1 MKPEPPRLTA
11 LDQVYQSAM
20 RSSSGEASLIRVGAY
35 ALVIVLAILLPLLI
49 AAWHPS
55 FVSMS
60 YGTSFLPFELLGLT
74 GGLASAGIALH
85 AFSRMR
91 EAPQAWIR
99 VLVPALLA
107 LHFVTWTS
115 EYAQRRFDYDCYEY
129 AGRAL
134 LAGESPYEKGLI
146 YLYPPL
152 TAQAF
157 AVAHEAVA
165 RVSVALGGS
174 NERDLVW
181 DRVFY
186 LYQCL
191 QVLLVLGAYFLG
203 LSFARHCGLV
213 AAWVPLLLGGL
224 LVFDNA
230 VFRTLR
236 HGQVNLWL
244 LDLSLLGIVAARKRP
259 ALAGIAVALAGH
271 IKLYPLILLGPW
283 LVAGRLRVVV
293 WTLAASCAVAALSVG
308 LGGAGIWSQYATLL
322 GEDFPGEIAFRNNS
336 LHSVFFNLSRFAT
349 GSQASGP
356 FVVWGVRIGVLGFAL
371 WAGQRLFERERMR
384 RERAGDVAFDA
395 RCLAA
400 HAADALAFGLL
411 VSPSVWEH
419 HYVMALPLAILAVAL
434 LGRDRP
440 LGVAA
445 GLFAMLAMPTF
456 DVFPLG
462 YHRLVGMLWLLWL
475 AAPSALRASQSS
487 PSRSLAESA
496 A

>member
-1 MKPEPPRLTA
+1 
-11 LDQVYQSAM
+11 M
-20 RSSSGEASLIRVGAY
+20 RSSSGAASPTRIGAY
-35 ALVIVLAILLPLLI
+35 ALVIALAIVLPLVI

-55 FVSMS
+55 FVSIS
-60 YGTSFLPFELLGLT
+60 YGLSFLPFELLGLT
-74 GGLASAGIALH
+74 GGLAVAGIALH
-85 AFSRMR
+85 AWVQHRD
-91 EAPQAWIR
+91 EPGAWIR

-152 TAQAF
+152 TAQTF
-157 AVAHEAVA
+157 AVAHTAVA
-165 RVSVALGGS
+165 AASRVLGGS
-174 NERDLVW
+174 DARDLVW

-191 QVLLVLGAYFLG
+191 QVLLVLAAYFLG
-203 LSFARHCGLV
+203 LRFARDSGL
-213 AAWVPLLLGGL
+213 AATWVPALLGGL

-244 LDLSLLGIVAARKRP
+244 LDLSLLGIVVARSRP
-259 ALAGIAVALAGH
+259 LLAGLAVALAGH

-283 LVAGRLRVVV
+283 LVADRWRAVA
-293 WTLAASCAVAALSVG
+293 WTLAALVAVGALSLV
-308 LGGAGIWSQYATLL
+308 LGGSAVWGQYLTLL
-322 GEDFPGEIAFRNNS
+322 GQDFPGEIAFRNNS

-349 GSQASGP
+349 GAQTSGP
-356 FVVWGVRIGVLGFAL
+356 FVVWGVRVAVLGFAL
-371 WAGQRLFERERMR
+371 WAAWRLFERERLR
-384 RERAGDVAFDA
+384 RERRGDVGFET
-395 RCLAA
+395 RCVAG
-400 HAADALAFGLL
+400 HGADALAFGLL

-419 HYVMALPLAILAVAL
+419 HYVMALPLAIFAVAL
-434 LGRDRP
+434 LGKERP

-462 YHRLVGMLWLLWL
+462 YHRLAGMLWLLWL
-475 AAPSALRASQSS
+475 AAPSALRKGDAD
-487 PSRSLAESA
+487 PG
-496 A
+496 